1 VKEMEATIREKLY
14 KEFIEPTKEKKDY
27 IGIEVEIPIIN
38 LDKKPVDF
46 EIVHQITN
54 KFQNEFNEFSPNG
67 IDYDGNIFSLK
78 NGRNSDII
86 CYDCSYNN
94 IEFAMGREKDLFTIE
109 KRFKTYYNY
118 VKEEFEKHNYTLT
131 GMGINPYRRY
141 NKEIP
146 IPSERYLMLY
156 HHLKSF
162 NKYNDAPMH
171 FHDYPGY
178 GMFSSASQVQLDI
191 HYDDL
196 VKTINTFSKIEPI
209 KAILFSN
216 SVLMDENKHV
226 TCFRDALW
234 EYSTHGINPH
244 NIGMYDVDFES
255 IDDILNY
262 METLNIYC
270 VMRDGAYINFESMN
284 ILEYFKRDS
293 VTGEIYNK
301 DEYREIEIRPNI
313 NDIDYLRA
321 FKFINLTFR
330 GTLEFRSVCTQPISE
345 TMTVAA
351 FHLGLKDKIDNLD
364 ELMSNDNIIYHKGYT
379 ASELRKIL
387 IQDEMPPFINKKDLC
402 KLTNNILDIAKEGL
416 LERGIGE
423 EIFLKPLY
431 KRVKNHT
438 NPGKEV
444 INLLHNDVKLEKV
457 IEEYGGYDVE
467 LYESG

>member
-1 VKEMEATIREKLY
+1 MEATIRDKLY
-14 KEFIEPTKEKKDY
+14 KEFIDPTKEKKDY
-27 IGIEVEIPIIN
+27 IGIEIEVPIIN

-54 KFQNEFNEFSPNG
+54 RFQNEFDDFSPNG

-78 NGRNSDII
+78 NGINSDIV

-118 VKEEFEKHNYTLT
+118 VKEEFEKYNYTLT

-162 NKYNDAPMH
+162 NKYNDTPMH

-262 METLNIYC
+262 LETLNIYC
-270 VMRDGAYINFESMN
+270 VMRDGAYINFESIN
-284 ILEYFKRDS
+284 ILEYFKKDS

-301 DEYREIEIRPNI
+301 DGYREIEISPNI

-330 GTLEFRSVCTQPISE
+330 GTLEFRSVCTQPISD

-351 FHLGLKDKIDNLD
+351 FHLGLKEKIDELD
-364 ELMSNDNIIYHKGYT
+364 ELMSNDNVIYHKGYT

-387 IQDEMPPFINKKDLC
+387 IQDEIPSFINKNNLC
-402 KLTNNILDIAKEGL
+402 KLTNTILDIAKEGL
-416 LERGIGE
+416 VERGIGE

-438 NPGKEV
+438 NPGKEM
-444 INLLHNDVKLEKV
+444 INSLHNDVKLEKV

-467 LYESG
+467 LFESE